1 MPRSLSKSKVEDFEP
16 KKRNPLGLLDDSNL
30 DSDLKTLLI
39 GGEPTGIE
47 LSETKT
53 RINTSLEVDQLIGNI
68 KSTGGLYI
76 NDGQK
81 LVFNNN
87 SFVETMDFGGTT
99 YMESSTL
106 GVTNY
111 LYTYVN
117 NTLLGYFQSGGL
129 AVDGFFLDTGNIGI
143 PINSKLS
150 FDGAASQEYITG
162 SGTSLKFYTEGT
174 LVLTMKEEG
183 KFDLKNDYTLDAT
196 TDNVLDFLDSTVS
209 VFKVETA
216 SISVP
221 AENKILLD
229 GSGGHT
235 YLQQSADNVLE
246 IVVGGDLAFAIRET
260 VSASEIHAVSIL
272 ETWKLA
278 FDGGGIAT
286 YIQESSADILDIYV
300 GGDNLLKL
308 SEKGADGN
316 EIAFDGCVGF
326 TQKEPTY
333 DATNTEVD
341 FRFSNKQFVTF
352 NGGSITNLKL
362 IFPLVSGNFVLLVKQ
377 DGFGSRTITNYK
389 AMESDGSAADG
400 AAAVKFAGGSNPTL
414 TTDANHVDI
423 LSFYWDADNEIA
435 YGVATLDF
443 QF

>member
-87 SFVETMDFGGTT
+87 IEAVKVFAGST
-99 YMESSTL
+99 YMVSSTS
-106 GVTNY
+106 GVINY

-143 PINSKLS
+143 PTNSKLS
-150 FDGAASQEYITG
+150 FDGVTSQEYITG

-235 YLQQSADNVLE
+235 YLQQSADDVLE

-423 LSFYWDADNEIA
+423 LSFYCDADYEIC
-435 YGVATLDF
+435 YVVSTLDF